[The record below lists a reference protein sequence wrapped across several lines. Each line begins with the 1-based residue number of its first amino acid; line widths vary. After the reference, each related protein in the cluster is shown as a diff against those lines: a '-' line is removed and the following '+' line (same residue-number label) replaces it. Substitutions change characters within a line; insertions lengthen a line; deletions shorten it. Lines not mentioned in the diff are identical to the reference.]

1 MVNLFTE
8 DHAALTGARDV
19 IIAEELLP
27 ERSYNGN
34 LNYVLRTVGDGFFIN
49 FDVTGFYSYFTNKI
63 VGDFATDPNK
73 SIYDNLNGHAISQG
87 ASLNMDVNFTFPVK
101 ILAGVTYMDVY
112 QMEQDATGN
121 TAKNIQ
127 LYAPKWSGNF
137 VVSYTPILGLT
148 FDLTGNWNSPMRLP
162 VLPNDYRPEYSP
174 WFCIA
179 NLQVTKQFRKGIEI
193 YGGMKNLFNFIPADP
208 IMRANDPFDKHIDD
222 PVNNPNGYTFDPSYN
237 YASLQGIRGFLGV
250 RYQLSK

>member
-1 MVNLFTE
+1 
-8 DHAALTGARDV
+8 
-19 IIAEELLP
+19 
-27 ERSYNGN
+27 
-34 LNYVLRTVGDGFFIN
+34 
-49 FDVTGFYSYFTNKI
+49 YSYFTNKI

-73 SIYDNLNGHAISQG
+73 IIYDNLNGHAISQG
-87 ASLNMDVNFTFPVK
+87 ASLNMDVNFTFPIK

-137 VVSYTPILGLT
+137 VVSYTPIHGLT
-148 FDLTGNWNSPMRLP
+148 FDLTGNWNGPMRLP

-179 NLQVTKQFRKGIEI
+179 NLQVTKQ
-193 YGGMKNLFNFIPADP
+193 
-208 IMRANDPFDKHIDD
+208 
-222 PVNNPNGYTFDPSYN
+222 
-237 YASLQGIRGFLGV
+237 
-250 RYQLSK
+250 